1 MEDSPDIELRRLAA
15 AALDERRRALSREL
29 PRLADRH
36 RDIEPVH
43 RARVACRRLRAVFSV
58 FRGCF
63 PGRASKKWRREIR
76 RLGRALGAARD
87 ADVMISTLRG
97 ALKLESDPAVR
108 PGIRRLLLRERQRRQ
123 ALQAGIESALR
134 RFQGAGLPDE
144 MALFTRAIGRRKRA
158 GAGAAAVAD
167 ESRNRAREAGSARL
181 DALLGFAEAVRNP
194 AEIEALHRM
203 RIAAKRLRYALEI
216 LAPILDHDFKP
227 AIAAL
232 KELQDRLGEIH
243 DCDVWLELLPG
254 FLASERGLMRRYL
267 GHAGPMARIAPGIEA
282 FRRTRQERRAEAHA
296 EFIMFWDRLEQ
307 DAFWPRLRQALAPPP
322 PAAPDVAAPSNA
334 VLAP

>member
-1 MEDSPDIELRRLAA
+1 MGKRPDMGLERLAA
-15 AALDERRRALSREL
+15 AALEERRRALSREL

-43 RARVACRRLRAVFSV
+43 RARVACRRLRTVFAI

-87 ADVMISTLRG
+87 ADVMISTLVG
-97 ALKLESDPAVR
+97 ALKQASDPAVR

-158 GAGAAAVAD
+158 GAAAVAD
-167 ESRNRAREAGSARL
+167 EARNKAREAGSARL
-181 DALLGFAEAVRNP
+181 DALLGFAKAVRNP
-194 AEIEALHRM
+194 EQIEALHRM